1 MNTADLAQVVSA
13 AMTFL
18 EAASPE
24 LADLDATVGDGDL
37 GITVSGSTRAVR
49 DALGGLP
56 TEATNA
62 DLVAV
67 VSSTLATSNPST
79 LSTLTS
85 AGLRSAGRGLDQIGD
100 LTAEDWLDFGAAV
113 AAAIARLG
121 KSAPGDK
128 TVLDAVLPSLE
139 AAGDRRDP
147 PQEILARMISGAR
160 HGVASSRESIPRRG
174 RAAWQG
180 ERAAGHEDPGAVAYL
195 RLLEAIAR
203 ALDERSQAD

>member
-1 MNTADLAQVVSA
+1 MNTADLAQVMSA

-18 EAASPE
+18 EAASSE
-24 LADLDATVGDGDL
+24 LADLDAVVGDGDL
-37 GITVSGSTRAVR
+37 GVTVSGSTRAVR
-49 DALGGLP
+49 DALDGLP
-56 TEATNA
+56 AEASNA
-62 DLVAV
+62 ELVAL

-85 AGLRSAGRGLDQIGD
+85 AGLRSARRSLDE
-100 LTAEDWLDFGAAV
+100 TAELGTTDWLDFGAAV

-128 TVLDAVLPSLE
+128 TVLDALLPSLE
-139 AAGDRRDP
+139 AAGDRDDP
-147 PQEILARMISGAR
+147 PREILERMIAGAR
-160 HGVASSRESIPRRG
+160 DGVASSRSSVPRRG

-180 ERAAGHEDPGAVAYL
+180 ERAAGHDDPGAVAYL

-203 ALDERSQAD
+203 ALDERSSAD